1 MFQIHNNNVR
11 CFIVSVTEFE
21 QVFANSDVLHVFK
34 VDNNDKKAVL
44 SAHIYLSKVNNKNTR
59 KRCEVSSNL
68 TIKTPELCH

>member
-11 CFIVSVTEFE
+11 CFIVSVTDFE
-21 QVFANSDVLHVFK
+21 QVFPNRDVLHVFK

-44 SAHIYLSKVNNKNTR
+44 SAHIYLFKVNNKNTR